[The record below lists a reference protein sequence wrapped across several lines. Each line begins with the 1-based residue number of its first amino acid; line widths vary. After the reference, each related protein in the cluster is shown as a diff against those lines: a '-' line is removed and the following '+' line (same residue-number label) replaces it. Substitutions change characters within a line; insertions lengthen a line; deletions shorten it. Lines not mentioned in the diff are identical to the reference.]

1 MTPQIDGA
9 ELPEIFIKRPCDHDS
24 DDGFSAF
31 SILHDIL
38 DKTLTT
44 TEGITHKQRREIL
57 SAMDN
62 IVMHDEQLRLLL
74 MKQICYGRRRE

>member
-1 MTPQIDGA
+1 MTPQIDGWEDDA
-9 ELPEIFIKRPCDHDS
+9 
-24 DDGFSAF
+24 DGFSAF

-44 TEGITHKQRREIL
+44 TEGITHAQRREIL
-57 SAMDN
+57 KAMDN

-74 MKQICYGRRRE
+74 MKQICYGRKRE

>member
-9 ELPEIFIKRPCDHDS
+9 ELPETRPVYADDA
-24 DDGFSAF
+24 DGFTAF

-44 TEGITHKQRREIL
+44 TEGITHAQRREIL
-57 SAMDN
+57 KAMDN
-62 IVMHDEQLRLLL
+62 IVMHDEQLRTLL
-74 MKQICYGRRRE
+74 MKVIHYGI

>member
-9 ELPEIFIKRPCDHDS
+9 ELPDINFRPAWEDDA
-24 DDGFSAF
+24 DGFSAF
-31 SILHDIL
+31 SRLHDIL

-62 IVMHDEQLRLLL
+62 TVLHDEQLRTLLL
-74 MKQICYGRRRE
+74 EAIHYV

>member
-1 MTPQIDGA
+1 MTPQIDGS
-9 ELPEIFIKRPCDHDS
+9 ELPDIDIRRAREDDS
-24 DDGFSAF
+24 DGFSAF
-31 SILHDIL
+31 SILHGIL

-62 IVMHDEQLRLLL
+62 IVMHDEQLRSLLL
-74 MKQICYGRRRE
+74 KQICYERRRK

>member
-9 ELPEIFIKRPCDHDS
+9 ELPETRPVYADDA
-24 DDGFSAF
+24 DGFTAF

-44 TEGITHKQRREIL
+44 TEGITHKQRREVL
-57 SAMDN
+57 KAMDN
-62 IVMHDEQLRLLL
+62 IILHDEQLRTLL
-74 MKQICYGRRRE
+74 MEVIHYDH

>member
-1 MTPQIDGA
+1 MTPQIDGV
-9 ELPEIFIKRPCDHDS
+9 ELPETRPVYADDA
-24 DDGFSAF
+24 DGFTAF

-62 IVMHDEQLRLLL
+62 IVMHDEQLRSLL
-74 MKQICYGRRRE
+74 MNQICYGRKRE